1 MAKTGGCMAADIDE
15 RSTELALRWV
25 EETLGGVIVSN
36 EIQRRWRPHHFLV
49 IRQPSGSEI
58 KVLLR
63 GYRNPGFLDDDKGT
77 RIRLE
82 RKRPSFRHF
91 SRPT

>member
-1 MAKTGGCMAADIDE
+1 MAADIDE

-25 EETLGGVIVSN
+25 EETMGGVIVSN

-49 IRQPSGSEI
+49 IRQPSGNEI

-63 GYRNPGFLDDDKGT
+63 GYRNPGFLDDDKG
-77 RIRLE
+77 LE
-82 RKRPSFRHF
+82 FGLRKKRPSFRRF
-91 SRPT
+91 SRLM